1 MTLPLRVGKHNQ
13 NALTIAEY
21 LQQHQRLKSLL
32 PRVNNQSGSPISQP
46 VDAGFC
52 GMLSLDVKGG
62 DAAARQVIYNFKLIK
77 LAPILGGA
85 MIRLS
90 VGLES
95 ETDIASDLD

>member
-1 MTLPLRVGKHNQ
+1 
-13 NALTIAEY
+13 
-21 LQQHQRLKSLL
+21 
-32 PRVNNQSGSPISQP
+32 
-46 VDAGFC
+46 
-52 GMLSLDVKGG
+52 MLSLDVKGG